1 MRTCFIL
8 LTFCFAFFRVSG
20 QESEKKQFDQIKIE
34 IYKND
39 FQSRNGK
46 KIDAKDISGTP
57 YLDNNF
63 QKAYI
68 LKING
73 TEIKDVL
80 LRYNAYSDNMEF
92 KKDGTNYAI
101 AFPSEIYRIKLGDLS
116 FIYTQYQSATKIKH
130 GYFQLLHEGTYCL
143 LKKYRS
149 VVKFPERFDSK
160 DSIRFVRLSPAYFIR
175 HGEGNSYEI
184 TSQKQLIKLLQPIH
198 QPVIDYIKANNIN
211 GKYESKLTSLME
223 YLEENVN

>member
-20 QESEKKQFDQIKIE
+20 QESEKKKFDQINIE
-34 IYKND
+34 IYKNN
-39 FQSRNGK
+39 FQSQSGK

-57 YLDNNF
+57 YLENNF

-160 DSIRFVRLSPAYFIR
+160 DSIRFVQQSPAYFIR

-198 QPVIDYIKANNIN
+198 QPVIDYIKANNVN
-211 GKYESKLTSLME
+211 GKDESKLTNLME

>member
-8 LTFCFAFFRVSG
+8 LTFCFVFFRVSG
-20 QESEKKQFDQIKIE
+20 QESEKKQLDQIKIE

-39 FQSRNGK
+39 FQSQKGK
-46 KIDAKDISGTP
+46 KIDAKDIGGTP

-80 LRYNAYSDNMEF
+80 LRYNTYSDNMEF
-92 KKDGTNYAI
+92 REDGTNYAI
-101 AFPSEIYRIKLGDLS
+101 AFPSEIYRLKLGDLS

-130 GYFQLLHEGTYCL
+130 GYFQLLHEGTYYL

-149 VVKFPERFDSK
+149 VVKFPERFDSG
-160 DSIRFVRLSPAYFIR
+160 DSIRFVKQSPTYYLK

-184 TSQKQLIKLLQPIH
+184 NSQKQLIKLLQPIH

-211 GKYESKLTSLME
+211 GKDESKLINLME
-223 YLEENVN
+223 YLDDNEN